1 MNITPAATRFS
12 GDVQITLKLARRTR
26 TIWMHGRKLVVKTAT
41 LSRPGSAA
49 AMPLHPLP
57 AIRPRGLIGFE
68 LPTAVGPGT
77 ATLRIAFR
85 GGMRQRTGLFHQRY
99 HGRWYAYTDLEPKDA
114 RRAFPCFD
122 DPRFKVPWQISVTTT
137 NGNLA
142 FANTP
147 ELGRTSL
154 PDGRVRFS
162 FARTRPLPSYLV
174 AFAAGPFEVVP
185 ATAKS
190 SVPLRIIALR
200 GMASRAAYAA
210 KHSPALLAA
219 AERYFAMR
227 APYPKVDLIAV
238 PYFAGAMENPGLI
251 TVGSHI
257 LLLPD
262 QPSDDQRKMFAIV
275 ASHELAHL
283 WFGDLVTVDYWNDL
297 WLNEGF
303 ATWMSDKLV
312 AAQLP
317 KLGTRVEE
325 VRNKVDSM
333 MVARGHS
340 RRPVR
345 AHLGAHDR
353 IEAAFDE
360 LTYKMAGALVTMF
373 EARVGAAK
381 FRRVLRSYIRK
392 YADKVVSAERLFAA
406 LRRAGAGTEAAQ
418 LRRYV
423 ETTGFPLVS
432 VEPRCSGH
440 DLHLS
445 LRQQPYGTLAAPRRD
460 KVTWDIPVCIR
471 FGHGKHR
478 DEQCVRL
485 NKPQRKV
492 RLTVDRCPS
501 WLMPNARGDGFYRYQ
516 LPDAWLTRTA
526 RSGQLSERERAD
538 FMFNLTG
545 LMRAN
550 LVTVPVL
557 VAALRGIAHT
567 RNQHTLR
574 EMITALAML
583 ALTTDTPRQKRRY
596 ASLVRS
602 LVGRRARTLGLTK
615 HKHDDYDAAAVRTT
629 LVAFDAAFGHDRRL
643 MATARRRTT
652 HWLRTDKGIDE
663 DALALTVQVAGMAG
677 DARLFKHMEQAL
689 DATKDPTERR
699 ALARGLGSY
708 LRPELRKRADA
719 LMRNN
724 QLRGLEVLELLE
736 ARLLRPEDH
745 ARTFIRAT
753 TTVASVRK
761 RWPATLRR
769 YLPLLFS
776 NGCSASAL
784 AAFNSLFAKPAIPLG
799 EHAQRFLRMRAR
811 VRQRIRECNTTRA
824 ALSKSAARY
833 FR

>member
-1 MNITPAATRFS
+1 MNIVPAATRFS
-12 GDVQITLKLARRTR
+12 GEVEISLKLAKRTR
-26 TIWMHGRKLVVKTAT
+26 TIWMHGRNLVVKTAT
-41 LSRPGSAA
+41 LSRPKSAT
-49 AMPLHPLP
+49 AMTLRSLP
-57 AIRPRGLIGFE
+57 AIPPRGLIGFE
-68 LPTAVGPGT
+68 LPTAAGPGT

-85 GGMRQRTGLFHQRY
+85 GGVRQRTGLFHQRY
-99 HGRWYAYTDLEPKDA
+99 RGRWYAYTDLEPKDA

-137 NGNLA
+137 PGNLA

-154 PDGRVRFS
+154 PDGRVRFT

-174 AFAAGPFEVVP
+174 AFAVGPFEVVP
-185 ATAKS
+185 ATTKS
-190 SVPLRIIALR
+190 SVPLRIIALH
-200 GMASRAAYAA
+200 GMAARAAYAA
-210 KHSPALLAA
+210 KHAPGLLAA
-219 AERYFAMR
+219 VERYFAMR

-262 QPSDDQRKMFAIV
+262 QPSDDQRKMFTIV

-312 AAQLP
+312 RAQAP
-317 KLGTRVEE
+317 DLGTRVEE
-325 VRNKVDSM
+325 VRNKVDAM
-333 MVARGHS
+333 MVARGHQ
-340 RRPVR
+340 RHPVR
-345 AHLGAHDR
+345 AHMRAHDR
-353 IEAAFDE
+353 VEAAFDE
-360 LTYKMAGALVTMF
+360 LTYKMAGALVTMI

-381 FRRVLRSYIRK
+381 FRRVLRAYVRK
-392 YADKVVSAERLFAA
+392 YADKVVSADRLFAA
-406 LRRAGAGTEAAQ
+406 LRNAGAGTEAAQ

-440 DLHLS
+440 ELQLS
-445 LRQQPYGTLAAPRRD
+445 LRQQPYGTLAAPRSH
-460 KVTWDIPVCIR
+460 KVTWDIPVCMR
-471 FGHGKHR
+471 FGHGTHQH
-478 DEQCVRL
+478 EHCVRL
-485 NKPQRKV
+485 NKPQRQARV
-492 RLTVDRCPS
+492 AVDRCPT
-501 WLMPNARGDGFYRYQ
+501 WLMPNAHGNGFYRYQ

-526 RSGQLSERERAD
+526 RSGKLSVRERAD

-557 VAALRGIAHT
+557 VAALHGIARTH
-567 RNQHTLR
+567 NQHTLR
-574 EMITALAML
+574 EMMTALSML
-583 ALTTDTPRQKRRY
+583 AMTTTTPRQKRRF

-602 LVGRRARTLGLTK
+602 LIGRRARALGLTRR
-615 HKHDDYDAAAVRTT
+615 KHDDYDAAAVRTT
-629 LVAFDAAFGHDRRL
+629 LVAFDAAYGHDRHVL
-643 MATARRRTT
+643 ATARRRTT
-652 HWLRTDKGIDE
+652 HWLRTDKGIHE
-663 DALALTVQVAGMAG
+663 RALALTVQVAGMAG
-677 DARLFKHMEQAL
+677 DARLFKDMTQGL
-689 DATKDPTERR
+689 DATKDLTERR
-699 ALARGLGSY
+699 ALARGLGSF
-708 LRPELRKRADA
+708 LQPALRKRADA
-719 LMRNN
+719 LINNN
-724 QLRGLEVLELLE
+724 QLRGLEVLEMLE
-736 ARLLRPEDH
+736 ARLLRPDDH
-745 ARTFIRAT
+745 ARTFIDAT

-769 YLPLLFS
+769 YLPLLFI
-776 NGCSASAL
+776 NGCSAGAL
-784 AAFNSLFAKPAIPLG
+784 AAFNGLFARPAIPLG